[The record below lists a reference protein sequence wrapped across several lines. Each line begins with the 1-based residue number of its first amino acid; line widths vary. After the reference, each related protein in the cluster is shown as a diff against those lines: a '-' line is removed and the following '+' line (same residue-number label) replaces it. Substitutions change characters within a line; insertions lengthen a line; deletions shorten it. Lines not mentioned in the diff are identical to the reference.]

1 MLPFWIASF
10 LAMTEYVSIGLL
22 FFIDFLQA
30 VFAQTIAVVFLQI
43 GFGAVFELHFHAPAV
58 DGMHTFK
65 RFSATGTGLFHS
77 QKRETPIGGLAK
89 QKMNINYLNNIA
101 LGMTPASNE
110 LSNTPSSE

>member
-1 MLPFWIASF
+1 MVIQFFEAL
-10 LAMTEYVSIGLL
+10 LA
-22 FFIDFLQA
+22 QA
-30 VFAQTIAVVFLQI
+30 VAVVFLQI

-77 QKRETPIGGLAK
+77 QKRETPMGGLAK

-110 LSNTPSSE
+110 LSSRPSLV